1 MDKYPYKIY
10 NAVGD
15 IVLQSAADCR
25 YPKTVELAMLEAG
38 YTIRLYGKKL
48 TKADIR
54 READN
59 ADIRR

>member
-38 YTIRLYGKKL
+38 YTIRLNGKKL
-48 TKADIR
+48 TKTEIR
-54 READN
+54 KEVN
-59 ADIRR
+59 